1 MRGVLKWKSLTIT
14 CNNANVLT
22 FTQKFNV
29 NEDVAKPTLYKGS
42 QQIMKA
48 LLVLLFL
55 KLF

>member
-48 LLVLLFL
+48 LLV
-55 KLF
+55 